1 MTKSEFLSYLVL
13 QILKLSEKSD
23 RAALCLGAL
32 RNQERDSSICDW
44 GEEIERPAVSQ
55 QEQTRDDPKPGG
67 FGMGGERP
75 RPEDKRPR
83 PGGDR
88 PRPWSH
94 RRQNFLL
101 SQSSPQACSGG
112 TCLSWRDNS
121 ELGRESLNLNVR
133 GNCESRRRNVSFI
146 CARWLIKDLLNVHY
160 FRFLRVLFHGI
171 LA

>member
-1 MTKSEFLSYLVL
+1 MTKSEFLSYLML

-32 RNQERDSSICDW
+32 RNQGRDSSICDW

-75 RPEDKRPR
+75 RPGGERPR

-88 PRPWSH
+88 PRPGGDRPRPGSH
-94 RRQNFLL
+94 TRQNFLL

-112 TCLSWRDNS
+112 TCLS
-121 ELGRESLNLNVR
+121 
-133 GNCESRRRNVSFI
+133 
-146 CARWLIKDLLNVHY
+146 
-160 FRFLRVLFHGI
+160 
-171 LA
+171 